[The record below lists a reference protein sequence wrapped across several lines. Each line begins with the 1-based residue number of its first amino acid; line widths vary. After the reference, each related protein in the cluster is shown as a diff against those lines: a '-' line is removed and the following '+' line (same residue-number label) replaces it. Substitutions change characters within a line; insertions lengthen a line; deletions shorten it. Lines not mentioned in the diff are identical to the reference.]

1 MSQPEK
7 PITKMLQYIINR
19 CVAIC
24 RNLNAETFGHE
35 RGPDCARKIEEEAD
49 KLIQETLDV
58 NKPTLTHATNVTI
71 QSEYVTNPVMAA
83 GLTAILSFI
92 EQGTDELL
100 VRRIWDEARRAMLK
114 VELEEQIRNAQL
126 LTWLGSEEGKKS
138 MAEAMASANLSI
150 ETLNKERQVDPSLLH
165 QPFGMEHDPRK

>member
-1 MSQPEK
+1 
-7 PITKMLQYIINR
+7 MLQYIVNR
-19 CVAIC
+19 CAAIC

-49 KLIQETLDV
+49 KLIRETLEV
-58 NKPTLTHATNVTI
+58 NQPTFTPSVVGSIPTDPMD
-71 QSEYVTNPVMAA
+71 NPVMAA

-92 EQGTDELL
+92 EQGSDELL
-100 VRRIWDEARRAMLK
+100 IRRIWDETRRAMLK
-114 VELEEQIRNAQL
+114 AELEERIRNDQI

-138 MAEAMASANLSI
+138 IAGAMASANLSI

-165 QPFGMEHDPRK
+165 QPFGMEHDPKK